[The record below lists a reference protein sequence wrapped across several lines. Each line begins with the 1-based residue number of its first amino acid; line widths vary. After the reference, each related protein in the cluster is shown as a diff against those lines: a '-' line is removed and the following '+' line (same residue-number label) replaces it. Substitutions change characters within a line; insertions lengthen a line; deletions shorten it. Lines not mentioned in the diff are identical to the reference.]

1 MPVKQCDTC
10 LHWVDN
16 VCQRKYLGKAALKD
30 MNCPL
35 HKETKPVREAGEVK
49 QISLFQEELND

>member
-35 HKETKPVREAGEVK
+35 HKETKPVREAGEENQV
-49 QISLFQEELND
+49 SLF